1 VKKKRRMIRRDLLRL
16 LVAMVTGGQ
25 ATGTG
30 MAQTGEQVSSTDK
43 RVLVIGAGLAAARQ
57 LRDLGHD
64 VLVVEARDR
73 IGGRVWTSD
82 KWADMPVDLGA
93 SWIHGIE
100 DNPLTDLAG
109 SIDAELI
116 MTSYDRSRL
125 YRSDGDELS
134 DDEEEQL
141 ERLWKQLE
149 RALRA
154 AQDADEDV
162 TVQRVLDELAIK
174 LKATPELGQFF
185 AGEATEVDHFATA
198 HGAGLRAAKEI
209 KTANG
214 RLSR

>member
-1 VKKKRRMIRRDLLRL
+1 MIRRDLLRL

-57 LRDLGHD
+57 LHDLGHD

-73 IGGRVWTSD
+73 IGGRLWTSN
-82 KWADMPVDLGA
+82 KWADVPVDLGA

-100 DNPLTDLAG
+100 DNPLTELAE

-125 YRSDGDELS
+125 YNSDGDELS
-134 DDEEEQL
+134 DEEEEL
-141 ERLWKQLE
+141 LKRLWKQLE
-149 RALRA
+149 RSLRA
-154 AQDADEDV
+154 AQEADEDA
-162 TVQRVLDELAIK
+162 TIQRVLDELAIK
-174 LKATPELGQFF
+174 LKATPELRQFF
-185 AGEATEVDHFATA
+185 AGEATQVEHFATA
-198 HGAGLRAAKEI
+198 HGAYISGLRAAKEI
-209 KTANG
+209 EKANE
-214 RLSR
+214 